1 MKRLDR
7 TSRLRLLEFVCSFAW
22 TDFEVTEAER
32 AVVSRLVDRFEF
44 DQEERRQVARWLES
58 PPPAEDVDPLEIPA
72 EHRSVFLDAV
82 REVVA
87 ADGVTQAEAETLA
100 LFEELVSG

>member
-22 TDFEVTEAER
+22 TDLQVTDAER
-32 AVVSRLVDRFEF
+32 AVVRRLVDRFEF
-44 DQEERRQVARWLES
+44 DQEERIQVARWLES
-58 PPPAEDVDPLEIPA
+58 PPPAEDVDPMQIPE

-82 REVVA
+82 REMVA
-87 ADGVTQAEAETLA
+87 TDGVSQAEAETLA
-100 LFEELVSG
+100 LFEELVGS

>member
-7 TSRLRLLEFVCSFAW
+7 SSRLRLLEFVCSFAW
-22 TDFEVTEAER
+22 TDLEVTDAER

-82 REVVA
+82 REVVG
-87 ADGVTQAEAETLA
+87 ADGVSQAEAETLA
-100 LFEELVSG
+100 LFEELVSD

>member
-22 TDFEVTEAER
+22 TDLEVTDAER

-44 DQEERRQVARWLES
+44 DQEERSQVARWL
-58 PPPAEDVDPLEIPA
+58 A
-72 EHRSVFLDAV
+72 
-82 REVVA
+82 
-87 ADGVTQAEAETLA
+87 
-100 LFEELVSG
+100 